1 MYQQFNEQFAAATRQ
16 FADTAAQI
24 NRLALSNAQAV
35 YGLQVAAIEERVNAT
50 FAFWG
55 EAAETRDLD
64 GLKTLLPK
72 GVQVARES
80 IERAVATS
88 QDVLGRTVKAQ
99 EAIGELAKSQFEAV
113 AQKAQA
119 TAETRAVE
127 LRAGDQGRRAE
138 AGRQVKALSPAPAGH
153 ETRQPRLPGFLLGPG
168 VVPTRR
174 CAPCCRSPR
183 EPPAKSALRARS
195 TGLGAARRHK

>member
-16 FADTAAQI
+16 FADAAAQI

-50 FAFWG
+50 FAFWS

-80 IERAVATS
+80 IERAVATT
-88 QDVLGRTVKAQ
+88 QDVLGRNVKTQ

-119 TAETRAVE
+119 TAETNF
-127 LRAGDQGRRAE
+127 AE
-138 AGRQVKALSPAPAGH
+138 ATKAAAP
-153 ETRQPRLPGFLLGPG
+153 
-168 VVPTRR
+168 
-174 CAPCCRSPR
+174 
-183 EPPAKSALRARS
+183 KSA
-195 TGLGAARRHK
+195 K